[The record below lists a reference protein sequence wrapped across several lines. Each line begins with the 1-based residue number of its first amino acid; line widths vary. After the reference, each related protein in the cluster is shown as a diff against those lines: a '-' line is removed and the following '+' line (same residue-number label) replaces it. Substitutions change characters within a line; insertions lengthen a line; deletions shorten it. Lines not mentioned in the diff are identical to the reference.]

1 MKDDQK
7 KFSIIDEGF
16 TVDGT
21 VTGKGR
27 LVIKGTVKGAVSGDN
42 VVIAEEGAVYAE
54 AKANVMTIGG
64 HFEGQIDVE
73 KELVILSTG
82 KCSGQVKCNDLVVEA
97 GGLLNA
103 NVACK
108 AASSKTGLKGT
119 NAKTFEIPPKVENDQ
134 KDKDRQNAG

>member
-1 MKDDQK
+1 
-7 KFSIIDEGF
+7 F

-64 HFEGQIDVE
+64 TFDGQVE
-73 KELVILSTG
+73 VGKELTILATG
-82 KCSGQVKCNDLVVEA
+82 KCSGQVKCKDLVVEA
-97 GGLLNA
+97 GGMLNA
-103 NVACK
+103 TVTC
-108 AASSKTGLKGT
+108 LK
-119 NAKTFEIPPKVENDQ
+119 
-134 KDKDRQNAG
+134 

>member
-64 HFEGQIDVE
+64 TFDGQVE
-73 KELVILSTG
+73 VGKELTILATG
-82 KCSGQVKCNDLVVEA
+82 KCSGQVKCKDLVVEA
-97 GGLLNA
+97 GGMLNA
-103 NVACK
+103 TVTC
-108 AASSKTGLKGT
+108 LK
-119 NAKTFEIPPKVENDQ
+119 
-134 KDKDRQNAG
+134 